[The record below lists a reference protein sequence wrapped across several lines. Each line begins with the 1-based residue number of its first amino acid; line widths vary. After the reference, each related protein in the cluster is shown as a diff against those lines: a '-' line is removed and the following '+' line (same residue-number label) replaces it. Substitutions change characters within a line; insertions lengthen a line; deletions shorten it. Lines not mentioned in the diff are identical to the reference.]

1 MTKEAAIRSIR
12 RRVALT
18 KAASPFAG
26 VTSLP
31 QVARRPRGGNRVLK
45 MPPQAEPPADPLQRV
60 RQMFKAPQPAQQ
72 LQGVAMQVR

>member
-26 VTSLP
+26 VTGLP
-31 QVARRPRGGNRVLK
+31 QAVRRPRGGNRVLK

-60 RQMFKAPQPAQQ
+60 RQMFKAPRPAQQ
-72 LQGVAMQVR
+72 PQGVAMQVR